1 MSKVVKLSEVTAIKA
16 EYKPSTQEIAER
28 VNNGTMVFDN
38 VSQRGPVW
46 DVSRKSCLIRT
57 ILRNGDVPSANA
69 RDEDRNGVKVLSVI
83 EGQQRMR
90 AVTEYLNGNFALELG
105 DFNCIFCYKGKEM
118 ELEGKHFDD
127 LPQEFQDKI
136 RNFIFTINYYTNL
149 SDSDANEM
157 FYFSNNGKPVASE
170 QQMWSVVKCKR
181 EIENIGQN
189 NEIFVK
195 ILNQKKMSN
204 YEYRF
209 LIMRCIYMLHNT
221 DSGLE
226 KKDLMPFFMEF
237 DIKASEVK
245 QIMRV
250 FKLMNETYDEILSHT
265 DLTKTRMNKI
275 KSKFGNKTHFV
286 IFFALFNRALSE
298 KRKKKDLADWVIKFF
313 DHKTDT
319 TASPAY
325 NMATRQSVLKAVNV
339 TKRLEAMSK
348 HYDTFFQG
356 KEDSL
361 DEADVKEQPTVEIT
375 ETVKE
380 SSTEV
385 TEDE

>member
-1 MSKVVKLSEVTAIKA
+1 MSKLVKLTEVTAIKA
-16 EYKPSTQEIAER
+16 EYKPSAQEIADR
-28 VNNGTMVFDN
+28 VNNETIVFDN

-46 DVSRKSCLIRT
+46 DISRKSCLIRT

-69 RDEDRNGVKVLSVI
+69 RDEDRDGTKVLSVI

-90 AVTEYLNGNFALELG
+90 AVTEYINGEFALSLG
-105 DFNCIFCYKGKEM
+105 DFNCIFCYKGKEA
-118 ELEGKHFDD
+118 ELEGKYFDD

-149 SDSDANEM
+149 SDTDANEM

-170 QQMWSVVKCKR
+170 QQMWSVVKCKK

-189 NEIFVK
+189 SDIFCQ
-195 ILNQKKMSN
+195 ILNQKKLSN

-209 LIMRCIYMLHNT
+209 LIMRCIYMLHNIN
-221 DSGLE
+221 SGIE
-226 KKDLMPFFMEF
+226 KKDLMPFFMEY
-237 DIKASEVK
+237 DIKSSECK
-245 QIMRV
+245 QVMRT
-250 FKLMNETYDEILSHT
+250 FKLMSETYNEILSRKE
-265 DLTKTRMNKI
+265 LTKTRMNKI

-286 IFFALFNRALSE
+286 IFFAVFNKALAE

-325 NMATRQSVLKAVNV
+325 NLATRQSVLKAVNV
-339 TKRLEAMSK
+339 TKRLDAMLK
-348 HYDTFFQG
+348 HYETFFQG

-361 DEADVKEQPTVEIT
+361 EEADVKEQPTEEIT
-375 ETVKE
+375 ETVEE
-380 SSTEV
+380 SSMEV